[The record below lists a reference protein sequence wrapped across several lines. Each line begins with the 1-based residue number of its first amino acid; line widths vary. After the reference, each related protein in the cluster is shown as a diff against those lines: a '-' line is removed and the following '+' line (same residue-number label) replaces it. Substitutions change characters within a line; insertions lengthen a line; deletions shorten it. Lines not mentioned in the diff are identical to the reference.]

1 MPEFNYYL
9 SELNKVDTKDEYGAQ
24 IKIKSAS
31 GETKWLRLNNE
42 SAKEVINFLNN
53 NYGTE

>member
-24 IKIKSAS
+24 IKIKSAT